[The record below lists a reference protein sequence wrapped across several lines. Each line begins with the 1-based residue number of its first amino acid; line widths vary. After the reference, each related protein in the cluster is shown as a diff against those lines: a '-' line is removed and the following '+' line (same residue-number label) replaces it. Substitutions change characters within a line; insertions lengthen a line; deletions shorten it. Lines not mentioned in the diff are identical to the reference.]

1 MNTSSVRST
10 VWFATGVVLTLL
22 ATVLVSQTW
31 RADAAPGDTDSTF
44 VPTTPCRL
52 FDYRPAPDTVGQ
64 RSAPLGPGETHVQQ
78 VTGSNGDCTG
88 ALAIPAD
95 AVAVAMNVTA
105 VNPTAQSNLRVFPAD
120 VATLPTVSN
129 LNFSAGQ
136 QPVPNKVDVKL
147 SPDGK
152 IKLFN
157 FDGTVSVVGDV
168 VGYYTNSTLKELA
181 GGLAAADSRITSLE
195 MAQPFTEYNEIIG
208 DIAVTGTSNAPT
220 EVISVA
226 VDAPVAGT
234 VSVHVSG
241 YGSFGGGDPERF
253 LCSITTATVVEQPFL
268 VSSPM
273 PTGALPGI
281 AGVRTFEVA
290 AGSSTEFRLICYPLD
305 PGLALWDRT
314 MAAIFTPTP

>member
-1 MNTSSVRST
+1 MVTLRVRST
-10 VWFATGVVLTLL
+10 VWFATGVALTLL

-52 FDYRPAPDTVGQ
+52 FDYRPAPDTVGP

-152 IKLFN
+152 IKLSN
-157 FDGTVSVVGDV
+157 FAGTVPIVGDV

-181 GGLAAADSRITSLE
+181 DGLVAANDKIASLE
-195 MAQPFTEYNEIIG
+195 MAQPFTEYNEIL
-208 DIAVTGTSNAPT
+208 DEIAVTGNLNAPT
-220 EVISVA
+220 DAISVT
-226 VDAPVAGT
+226 VDAPAAGT

-241 YGSFGGGDPERF
+241 YGAEGSADANRI
-253 LCSITTATVVEQPFL
+253 LCSITTATVVVPSFL
-268 VSSPM
+268 AASPM
-273 PTGALPGI
+273 PSGAFPGV

-290 AGSSTEFRLICYPLD
+290 AGSSTEFRLLCYPFGVDLT
-305 PGLALWDRT
+305 LSDRT